1 MTAGGIRMNQ
11 TPKLIGIVLTSLL
24 VAGTALAQKVETVKG
39 RAFGSPLASGF
50 KPRASTAEVD
60 PQAKPGAPAAVDGV
74 RVVHNAKG
82 GLWGKSPKISLTK
95 VGTLGDVEAT
105 DANLAFYMPSDLA
118 LDGSGN
124 LYVLDTGNH
133 RIQKFGPNGKFLTSF
148 GRQGQGPGDFYYP
161 ESFGID
167 GRGTLFVADTNNQ
180 RIQVMAADSKENKT
194 IRVPE
199 NAVGKISLLRS
210 GLILMGPGRGMVMIG
225 PGGLEKKEEPGKLL
239 KTIDLEGR
247 VVSEFGAPFDFGETL
262 LNRMGNEALFVPDAA
277 DNVYLVFPFQ
287 NRIEKFSPETK
298 LLWKADRP
306 LNYSVDPP
314 KDKGKMEQQ
323 GGRMLSVR
331 MPQMNRCAGGL
342 AADGKGRLWVAT
354 LNRQLKKEEQV
365 SMNVTAMMSSG
376 GGRTMGFKAEG
387 DTDLRTTDAYK
398 LEIFDP
404 DGVFLGE
411 IPVDSF
417 IDGVFIFGDRLFLL
431 DRLRGT
437 RFTEYKIIG

>member
-1 MTAGGIRMNQ
+1 MNQ
-11 TPKLIGIVLTSLL
+11 ARKLIGIVLTSLL
-24 VAGTALAQKVETVKG
+24 VAGTALAQKVETV
-39 RAFGSPLASGF
+39 
-50 KPRASTAEVD
+50 
-60 PQAKPGAPAAVDGV
+60 DGV
-74 RVVHNAKG
+74 RTVHNAKG

-105 DANLAFYMPSDLA
+105 DANLAFYMPSDIA
-118 LDGSGN
+118 LDASGN

-133 RIQKFGPNGKFLTSF
+133 RIQKFGPNGKFLASF

-199 NAVGKISLLRS
+199 NAVGKIALLRS
-210 GLILMGPGRGMVMIG
+210 GLILMGPGRGVMMIG

-247 VVSEFGAPFDFGETL
+247 VVSEFGTPFDYGEML
-262 LNRMGNEALFVPDAA
+262 LNRMGNEALFTADAA

-298 LLWKADRP
+298 LRWKADRP
-306 LNYSVDPP
+306 LNYSVDAP

-323 GGRMLSVR
+323 GGRVSFR
-331 MPQMNRCAGGL
+331 MPAMNRCASGL
-342 AADGKGRLWVAT
+342 AVDGQGRLWVAT

-365 SMNVTAMMSSG
+365 SMSVMATISSG
-376 GGRTMGFKAEG
+376 GGRTMGYKPQG

-398 LEIFDP
+398 LEVFDP
-404 DGVFLGE
+404 DGVLLGE
-411 IPVDSF
+411 ISVDAF

-437 RFTEYKIIG
+437 RFTEYKISG

>member
-1 MTAGGIRMNQ
+1 MNQ
-11 TPKLIGIVLTSLL
+11 ARKLIGIVLTSLL
-24 VAGTALAQKVETVKG
+24 VAGTALAQKVETV
-39 RAFGSPLASGF
+39 
-50 KPRASTAEVD
+50 
-60 PQAKPGAPAAVDGV
+60 DGV
-74 RVVHNAKG
+74 RTVHNAKG

-133 RIQKFGPNGKFLTSF
+133 RIQKFGPNGKFLTSY

-167 GRGTLFVADTNNQ
+167 GRGTLFVADANNQ

-210 GLILMGPGRGMVMIG
+210 GLILMGPGRGVMMIG

-247 VVSEFGAPFDFGETL
+247 VVSEFGTPFDFGEML
-262 LNRMGNEALFVPDAA
+262 LNRMGNEVLFVPDAA
-277 DNVYLVFPFQ
+277 DNVFLIYPFQ
-287 NRIEKFSPETK
+287 NRIEKFSPEPK

-323 GGRMLSVR
+323 GGRFSVR

-354 LNRQLKKEEQV
+354 LNRQFKKEEQV

-387 DTDLRTTDAYK
+387 DTDLRSTDAYK

>member
-1 MTAGGIRMNQ
+1 MKHAR
-11 TPKLIGIVLTSLL
+11 KLIGILLTSLL
-24 VAGTALAQKVETVKG
+24 VAGMALAQKVET
-39 RAFGSPLASGF
+39 
-50 KPRASTAEVD
+50 
-60 PQAKPGAPAAVDGV
+60 VDGV

-82 GLWGKSPKISLTK
+82 GLWGRSPKASLTK

-105 DANLAFYMPSDLA
+105 DPNLAFYMPSDMVIDA
-118 LDGSGN
+118 SKN

-133 RIQKFGPNGKFLTSF
+133 RIQKFGPNGKFLTSY

-210 GLILMGPGRGMVMIG
+210 GRILMGPGRGVMMIG
-225 PGGLEKKEEPGKLL
+225 PGGLEKKVEPGKLL

-247 VVSEFGAPFDFGETL
+247 LVSEFGAPFDYGEML
-262 LNRMGNEALFVPDAA
+262 LNRMGNEVLFIPDAA

-306 LNYSVDPP
+306 LNYSVDAP

-323 GGRMLSVR
+323 GGRFSFR
-331 MPQMNRCAGGL
+331 MPAMNRCASGL
-342 AADGKGRLWVAT
+342 AVDGKGRLWVAT

-365 SMNVTAMMSSG
+365 SMSVTAMMSSG
-376 GGRTMGFKAEG
+376 GGRTMGYKAEG

-437 RFTEYKIIG
+437 RFTEYKIVG